1 MMFYVGFVICLRMD
15 CFVNTLIVIAEWN
28 ALNVKNNPN
37 TIHKK
42 RQKNVINE
50 HSSKWNVIMSI

>member
-1 MMFYVGFVICLRMD
+1 MD